1 MDARNEDL
9 LDIAVIG
16 PSRFPIREPYAGG
29 LEVVVAK
36 EVRALRARGHRVTLY
51 AAAGSEGHDRRHEF
65 TTLAA
70 ATGRGDSYYPPGG
83 YEADAAEFERLMD
96 HVAVSGF
103 DVVLNHSLS
112 HVPLVRAAE
121 MATPMITTLH
131 CPQLAPM
138 QEAFD
143 RLGSATGRVLA
154 VSRSVLGSW
163 RVPHG
168 AEVLPNGVDLQIWR
182 PRAGAAGRTGAH
194 PVPRSGGGAAARS
207 GAGGVARTVAG
218 VTAARSASG
227 GTVARPASGGSG
239 LSTGGRAT
247 RPTDRPRAVWT
258 GRIVPEKGPH
268 LAVEAARRTG
278 LRLDLAGRVGDDRYM
293 ERVLAPRLR
302 DAGDSV
308 RYHGPLGRDALVPLV
323 ASASVALVT
332 PCWEEPFGL
341 TAVEALAC
349 GTPVVALARG
359 GIREILSGQPG
370 VVLVEPGRD
379 PASALAAGIPAAL
392 TLDRAATARAA
403 AAAFSH
409 DARIDLLEARLRGLL
424 VGAAS

>member
-1 MDARNEDL
+1 MDISGLVNDRDEAR

-51 AAAGSEGHDRRHEF
+51 AAAGSEGHHRPLEF
-65 TTLAA
+65 TTLAT

-83 YEADAAEFERLMD
+83 YEADCAEFGRVMR
-96 HVAVSGF
+96 HVGDSGY

-112 HVPLVRAAE
+112 HVPLEWAAE
-121 MATPMITTLH
+121 TGAPMITTLH
-131 CPQLAPM
+131 CPQLGPM
-138 QEAFD
+138 QEMFD
-143 RLGSATGRVLA
+143 RHESATGRVLA
-154 VSRSVLGSW
+154 VSRSVLNSW
-163 RVPHG
+163 RIPQG
-168 AEVLPNGVDLQIWR
+168 AEVLPNGVDLGIWG
-182 PRAGAAGRTGAH
+182 PRRRIAG
-194 PVPRSGGGAAARS
+194 P
-207 GAGGVARTVAG
+207 
-218 VTAARSASG
+218 
-227 GTVARPASGGSG
+227 
-239 LSTGGRAT
+239 
-247 RPTDRPRAVWT
+247 PRAVWT

-268 LAVEAARRTG
+268 LAVQAAGRAG
-278 LRLDLAGRVGDDRYM
+278 VELDLAGRVGDREYLR
-293 ERVLAPRLR
+293 RVLEPRLR
-302 DAGDSV
+302 DAGDRV
-308 RYHGPLGRDALVPLV
+308 RLHGPLDRRALVPMV
-323 ASASVALVT
+323 AKASVALVT

-379 PASALAAGIPAAL
+379 PVSALAAAIPAAL
-392 TLDRAATARAA
+392 TLDRHVTARAA

-409 DARIDLLEARLRGLL
+409 DARIDSLETRLRGLM
-424 VGAAS
+424 VGVPS

>member
-1 MDARNEDL
+1 
-9 LDIAVIG
+9 
-16 PSRFPIREPYAGG
+16 
-29 LEVVVAK
+29 
-36 EVRALRARGHRVTLY
+36 
-51 AAAGSEGHDRRHEF
+51 
-65 TTLAA
+65 
-70 ATGRGDSYYPPGG
+70 
-83 YEADAAEFERLMD
+83 
-96 HVAVSGF
+96 
-103 DVVLNHSLS
+103 
-112 HVPLVRAAE
+112 
-121 MATPMITTLH
+121 
-131 CPQLAPM
+131 
-138 QEAFD
+138 
-143 RLGSATGRVLA
+143 
-154 VSRSVLGSW
+154 
-163 RVPHG
+163 
-168 AEVLPNGVDLQIWR
+168 WR
-182 PRAGAAGRTGAH
+182 PRAGAA
-194 PVPRSGGGAAARS
+194 ARS
-207 GAGGVARTVAG
+207 
-218 VTAARSASG
+218 AARSAFRPAAA
-227 GTVARPASGGSG
+227 GTAAAGATAAGTTAAARPVAGRTSRVG
-239 LSTGGRAT
+239 L

-293 ERVLAPRLR
+293 ERMLAPRLR

-323 ASASVALVT
+323 ASAAVALVT

>member
-1 MDARNEDL
+1 MDARSEQR

-51 AAAGSEGHDRRHEF
+51 AAAGSEGHDPRFEF
-65 TTLAA
+65 TAMAT

-83 YEADAAEFERLMD
+83 YEADSAEFERLMD
-96 HVAVSGF
+96 HVAVAGY

-121 MATPMITTLH
+121 MDTPMITTLH
-131 CPQLAPM
+131 CPRLEPM

-143 RLGSATGRVLA
+143 RLGEATGHVLA
-154 VSRSVLGSW
+154 VSRSVLGTW
-163 RVPHG
+163 RVPQG
-168 AEVLPNGVDLQIWR
+168 ADVLPNGVDLATWR
-182 PRAGAAGRTGAH
+182 P
-194 PVPRSGGGAAARS
+194 
-207 GAGGVARTVAG
+207 
-218 VTAARSASG
+218 
-227 GTVARPASGGSG
+227 
-239 LSTGGRAT
+239 GRAT
-247 RPTDRPRAVWT
+247 GSLRAAPHRAVWT

-268 LAVEAARRTG
+268 LAVEAARLAG
-278 LRLDLAGRVGDDRYM
+278 MPLDLAGRVGDDRYM
-293 ERVLAPRLR
+293 RRVLRPRLR
-302 DAGDSV
+302 EAGDLV
-308 RYHGPLGRDALVPLV
+308 HHHGPLGRDALVPLV
-323 ASASVALVT
+323 ASAAVALVT

-359 GIREILSGQPG
+359 GIREILRGQPG
-370 VVLVEPGRD
+370 VILVDPGDD

-409 DARIDLLEARLRGLL
+409 DARIDALEERLRALL
-424 VGAAS
+424 VGVAS